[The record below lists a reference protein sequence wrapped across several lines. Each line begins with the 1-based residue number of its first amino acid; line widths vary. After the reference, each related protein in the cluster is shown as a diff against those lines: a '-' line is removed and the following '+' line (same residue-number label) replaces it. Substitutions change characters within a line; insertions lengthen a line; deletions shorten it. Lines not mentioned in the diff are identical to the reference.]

1 MSTSFWKPGSVRPGS
16 SLDRSSEASSPLIT
30 SSSSANNLPIHSS
43 RLAILHAL
51 SSNPILILSA
61 PTGSGKTTQL
71 PLILHTA
78 GYPSIIACTQPRRLT
93 AISSASRVSS
103 LLSSSLGSTVGYT
116 IRFETNTCADTSI
129 VYMTPGTLLR
139 ECIRDPLLTRYSV
152 VMVDE
157 AHERGVE
164 SDVLLGVLKKV
175 VRKRRELRVV
185 VSSATMEV
193 EGFRDFFEE
202 DGVTVLQIEGGKKFD
217 VQVAYLKEPCED
229 YVQETVE
236 TIWRIH
242 MNEPQ
247 GDILAFLTGRDEID
261 SALQQ
266 LSDRQLDLPASAARL
281 HLLPL
286 HSGLSIEDQ
295 TAIFAPP
302 PSRAMRKVVVATNIA
317 EASITLDGI
326 VYVVDCGLVKTRNK
340 GAVVDDVRVEA
351 ISRAS
356 AIQRAGRAGRT
367 RPGKCFRLYTEQVFC
382 KEMRA
387 SSVPEMQR
395 TDLSSTILLL
405 KSLGIDNLVKFAWV
419 PPAPTASNLAS
430 ALEKLHTLGA
440 IDPHTRLTTPGVW
453 MSELPLPPHL
463 ARILLSSANQPFQ
476 CCSEI
481 LSIISMLSVTS
492 AFFAP
497 ESAETQL
504 SKRSFSAQEGD
515 FLTLLNVFLAFTRNG
530 RSRKWC
536 SSHRLNFAVL
546 SRAVSIRGQ
555 LERYLQRFASSAEGS
570 HLHPQSSALRTP
582 DAVERIHKCLLTGLY
597 PNLARYNP
605 SSLSYTLQPSNQL
618 VHVHPTSTLFNRQP
632 PHGKRWIVFAEATQA
647 REEKVYIRDLCVLD
661 DLDWLTSAVPGVYK
675 VETRLDGMTGKG
687 SIVQTSGE
695 GG

>member
-1 MSTSFWKPGSVRPGS
+1 MSASFWKPGSVRPGS

-30 SSSSANNLPIHSS
+30 SSSSPTTLPIHSS

-103 LLSSSLGSTVGYT
+103 LLSSPPGSTVGYT
-116 IRFETNTCADTSI
+116 IRFETNTCAETSI

-193 EGFRDFFEE
+193 EGFRDFFKE

-217 VQVAYLKEPCED
+217 VGVAYLKEPCED

-247 GDILAFLTGRDEID
+247 GDILAFLIGRDEID

-266 LSDRQLDLPASAARL
+266 LSDRQLDLPSSAARL

-286 HSGLSIEDQ
+286 HSGLSTEDQ
-295 TAIFAPP
+295 TAIFSPP

-326 VYVVDCGLVKTRNK
+326 VYVVDCGLVKTRTK
-340 GAVVDDVRVEA
+340 GGVVDDVRVEA

-367 RPGKCFRLYTEQVFC
+367 RPGKCFRLYTEGSFL
-382 KEMRA
+382 KEMRQN
-387 SSVPEMQR
+387 SIPEMQR

-405 KSLGIDNLVKFAWV
+405 KSLGIDNLVKFPWV

-440 IDPHTRLTTPGVW
+440 IDSHTRLTTTGVC

-463 ARILLSSANQPFQ
+463 ARILLSSATHPFL

-497 ESAETQL
+497 DSAESQL

-515 FLTLLNVFLAFTRNG
+515 FLTLLNVFLAFTGNG

-536 SSHRLNFAVL
+536 SSHRVNFAVL

-555 LERYLQRFASSAEGS
+555 LERYMQRFASSAEGS
-570 HLHPQSSALRTP
+570 YLQPKSSALGTP

-605 SSLSYTLQPSNQL
+605 DTLSYTLQPSNQL

-632 PHGKRWIVFAEATQA
+632 AHGKRWIVFAEATRA
-647 REEKVYIRDLCVLD
+647 HDRVYIRDLCVLD

-675 VETRLDGMTGKG
+675 VETKWGATGRKG